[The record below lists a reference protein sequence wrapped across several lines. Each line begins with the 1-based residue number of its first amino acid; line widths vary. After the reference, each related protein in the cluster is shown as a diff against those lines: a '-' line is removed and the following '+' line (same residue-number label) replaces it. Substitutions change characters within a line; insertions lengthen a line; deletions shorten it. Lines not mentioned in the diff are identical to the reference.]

1 MLLGCPES
9 KLKKKEPANDME
21 LQMCKRSLDSMK
33 KQCQQLQQEN
43 CNLTETIDELKKQLE
58 FFMSRKQ

>member
-1 MLLGCPES
+1 
-9 KLKKKEPANDME
+9 
-21 LQMCKRSLDSMK
+21 MCKRSLDSMK